1 MEGAH
6 ELVGSVLRV
15 EKCLVGRA
23 ELLALGV
30 LAAEGLHDA
39 DAAEGILHR
48 RVDAGHALAVL
59 AEYAAA
65 PVIQREGQRRHD
77 DGDDKHDGG
86 ERPVD
91 HEQQHEGADD
101 LERADEQVLR
111 PVVRELRYVE
121 QIGGDLRHHDT
132 GVVAV
137 VVAEGEALVLLEQI
151 AAHVGLHARA
161 HDVTPISDEPLA
173 ARARGVQRDEEQRDE
188 PEAAQDDRGRLR
200 EELAGEEVQQL
211 RKGQIDPGQDAGGHE
226 IGKEER
232 LVGLVVAGEP
242 PQHLGGGDV
251 GVCFLGCVDS
261 SGHRP
266 ILALWD

>member
-39 DAAEGILHR
+39 DTAEGILHR
-48 RVDAGHALAVL
+48 GVDAGHALAVL

-65 PVIQREGQRRHD
+65 PIVQREGQRCHD
-77 DGDDKHDGG
+77 DGDDEHNGG

-188 PEAAQDDRGRLR
+188 PEAAQDDRGRLG

-211 RKGQIDPGQDAGGHE
+211 RKGQINPSQNAGGHE
-226 IGKEER
+226 IGEEER
-232 LVGLVVAGEP
+232 LVGLVVANEP

-261 SGHRP
+261 SSHRP
-266 ILALWD
+266 ILALWE